1 MLAKQCN
8 AEKILVSQVFCSS
21 EQVAFKD
28 FFWSQE
34 GAASF
39 SIKTKDLKN
48 ENIFYIVFPTFVRK
62 NCEVCILQLL
72 FAVLPTSYLSINI
85 NIFWHLAPINMVKAT
100 TSSHDDC
107 FSLIKAS
114 QKHNFL
120 QTTCSQFVNQSES
133 KSTSFQTV
141 PFFQRGSAHFRAY
154 NPKEE
159 TVNVSSK
166 RNLKIW
172 KDVTLIKID
181 FVWKRTSKK
190 VVTI

>member
-1 MLAKQCN
+1 MLEKLCCHRCIQQEHKLGDFVSQQCN
-8 AEKILVSQVFCSS
+8 AVNTLPSQVFCSS

-39 SIKTKDLKN
+39 SLKTKDLKN
-48 ENIFYIVFPTFVRK
+48 ENIFYILFPTFVRK
-62 NCEVCILQLL
+62 ISEVCSLQLL

-120 QTTCSQFVNQSES
+120 RTTCSQFVNQSES
-133 KSTSFQTV
+133 KSNSFQIIL
-141 PFFQRGSAHFRAY
+141 FFQRASARFR
-154 NPKEE
+154 
-159 TVNVSSK
+159 V
-166 RNLKIW
+166 
-172 KDVTLIKID
+172 
-181 FVWKRTSKK
+181 
-190 VVTI
+190 